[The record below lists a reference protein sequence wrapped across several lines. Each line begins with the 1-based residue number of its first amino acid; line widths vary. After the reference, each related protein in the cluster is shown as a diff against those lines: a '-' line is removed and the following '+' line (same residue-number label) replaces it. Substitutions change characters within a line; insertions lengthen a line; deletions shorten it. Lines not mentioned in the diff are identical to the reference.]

1 MKKNELLK
9 HYGMTQNTSLTD
21 DELML
26 LLNYLETENDKL
38 KEQHQEEKEQ
48 LEQLRWIQNDVTI
61 GVTEVDFNG
70 IEINTPQDLERWKQ
84 NNG

>member
-38 KEQHQEEKEQ
+38 KEHE
-48 LEQLRWIQNDVTI
+48 
-61 GVTEVDFNG
+61 
-70 IEINTPQDLERWKQ
+70 IEIISSDDDSDEW
-84 NNG
+84 